1 MICGFPGSNEYKG
14 ITADKYLK
22 LKRLKSWEKK
32 VLAIVVKSMATS
44 GVDGFMVEIEAS
56 TIRGQQQSMSI
67 IGLPDQAIKEAG
79 ERIQA
84 AIESC
89 GYDIPKDKSIISLAP
104 GDKKKRGSHFDL
116 GMIIALLFQ
125 TDQIAPRNLS
135 EYAFIGELA
144 LDGRIRPC
152 NGVLSMVTEA
162 RKCGV
167 KSVVVPYENRQEA
180 ASVSGITVCPVK
192 SLPDTISFLE
202 GRMDLSKQEDY
213 ENKKTDAICSSGK
226 TETSH
231 ENTDSGSGQSCSDI
245 DFSDVKGQDE
255 LIEAIVLGAA
265 GGHNIL
271 MLGEPGCGKTMIAQ
285 RIPTIL
291 PRMSEKESLEVTK
304 IHSISGL
311 LNAGMGLLT
320 KRPFRAPHHN
330 VSLNALIGGGSY
342 AQPGEVSLAHNGV
355 LFLDELAEF
364 SRSTLDALRQPMEDK
379 RVTIS
384 RVNGT
389 NSYPANFMFVAA
401 MNPCP
406 CGYYPS
412 KKCRCT
418 DYEIIHYR
426 GKISGPILERIDIQ
440 KSVAHVDFF
449 ELGDQKSSYTS
460 EELRERVEKARAI
473 QQERFKHD
481 KQVNCNAQMTTTMIQ
496 KYCKLDEECTRLL
509 KNASEKYGY
518 SARVIHKLLR
528 LARTSA
534 DLGGSENIRRE
545 DIIRVLGC
553 RDLDVSSSQMYAIA

>member
-1 MICGFPGSNEYKG
+1 
-14 ITADKYLK
+14 
-22 LKRLKSWEKK
+22 
-32 VLAIVVKSMATS
+32 MATS

-89 GYDIPKDKSIISLAP
+89 GYDFPKDKSIISLAP

-125 TDQIAPRNLS
+125 TDQISPKNLS
-135 EYAFIGELA
+135 DYAFIGELA

-152 NGVLSMVTEA
+152 TGVLSMVTEA
-162 RKCGV
+162 RECGI

-180 ASVSGITVCPVK
+180 ESVSGIKVCPVK
-192 SLPDTISFLE
+192 SLPDTIKFLE
-202 GRMDLSKQEDY
+202 GRLDLSKQDRNDNIANKASQGLATGAAGLP
-213 ENKKTDAICSSGK
+213 ENNGLAKS
-226 TETSH
+226 
-231 ENTDSGSGQSCSDI
+231 NL
-245 DFSDVKGQDE
+245 DFSDVKGQDD

-291 PRMSEKESLEVTK
+291 PRMTEKESLEVTK

-311 LNAGMGLLT
+311 LDAGAGLL
-320 KRPFRAPHHN
+320 KMRPFRAPHHN

-342 AQPGEVSLAHNGV
+342 AQPGEVSLSHNGV

-364 SRSTLDALRQPMEDK
+364 SKSTLDALRQPMEDK

-426 GKISGPILERIDIQ
+426 GRISGPILERIDIQ
-440 KSVAHVDFF
+440 KSVAHVDYF
-449 ELGDQKSSYTS
+449 ELSDAKSSCS
-460 EELRERVEKARAI
+460 SAELRERVEKARII
-473 QQERFKHD
+473 QQERFKND
-481 KQVNCNAQMTTTMIQ
+481 KEVNCNAQMTTTMIQ
-496 KYCKLDEECTRLL
+496 KYCKLDDECTQIL
-509 KNASEKYGY
+509 KTASEKYGY

-534 DLGGSENIRRE
+534 DLDETENIRRE
-545 DIIRVLGC
+545 DIIRVLNC
-553 RDLDVSSSQMYAIA
+553 RDLDVSSSQMYAIT

>member
-1 MICGFPGSNEYKG
+1 M
-14 ITADKYLK
+14 
-22 LKRLKSWEKK
+22 
-32 VLAIVVKSMATS
+32 AIVVKSMATT

-56 TIRGQQQSMSI
+56 TIKGHQQGMFI

-89 GYDIPKDKSIISLAP
+89 GYDIPKDKCIISLAP

-125 TDQIAPRNLS
+125 TDQISPQNLAD
-135 EYAFIGELA
+135 YAFIGELS

-167 KSVVVPYENRQEA
+167 KTVVVPYENRQEA
-180 ASVSGITVCPVK
+180 LSVTGIDVCPVK
-192 SLPDTISFLE
+192 SLPDTIQFLE
-202 GRMDLSKQEDY
+202 SKLDLRKQY
-213 ENKKTDAICSSGK
+213 EKHSSECGNGDG
-226 TETSH
+226 EGGVSVNH
-231 ENTDSGSGQSCSDI
+231 DGSGIINDSLTDK

-265 GGHNIL
+265 GGHNVL

-291 PRMSEKESLEVTK
+291 PQMTEKESLEVTK

-311 LNAGMGLLT
+311 LDAGAGLV
-320 KRPFRAPHHN
+320 KMRPFRAPHHN

-379 RVTIS
+379 KVTIS

-412 KKCRCT
+412 TKCRCT

-440 KSVAHVDFF
+440 KSVAHVDYF
-449 ELGDQKSSYTS
+449 ELSDKTGGYTS
-460 EELRERVEKARAI
+460 TMLRERVEKAREI
-473 QQERFKHD
+473 QQERFRDD
-481 KQVNCNAQMTTTMIQ
+481 KQVSCNAQMTTTMIQ
-496 KYCKLDEECTRLL
+496 KYCKLDDECTRML
-509 KNASEKYGY
+509 KSASDKYGY

-534 DLGGSENIRRE
+534 DLDASESIRHE
-545 DIIRVLGC
+545 DITRVLRC
-553 RDLDVSSSQMYAIA
+553 RDLDVSSSKMYAIT

>member
-1 MICGFPGSNEYKG
+1 MA
-14 ITADKYLK
+14 T
-22 LKRLKSWEKK
+22 
-32 VLAIVVKSMATS
+32 VVKSMATT
-44 GVDGFMVEIEAS
+44 GVEGFMVEIEAS
-56 TIRGQQQSMSI
+56 TIRGQQQMMSI

-89 GYDIPKDKSIISLAP
+89 GYDIPKDKVIISLAP

-125 TDQIAPRNLS
+125 TDQISPGNLA
-135 EYAFIGELA
+135 EYAFIGELS

-167 KSVVVPYENRQEA
+167 GSVVVPYENRKEA
-180 ASVSGITVCPVK
+180 SSVSGIRVCPVK
-192 SLPDTISFLE
+192 NLQDTVKFLE
-202 GRMDLSKQEDY
+202 GRLALKALEAVDEDSATTRKRT
-213 ENKKTDAICSSGK
+213 EANSSDASRDDDNS
-226 TETSH
+226 ETLVGR
-231 ENTDSGSGQSCSDI
+231 EL
-245 DFSDVKGQDE
+245 DFADVKGQDE
-255 LIEAIVLGAA
+255 LIDAIVLGAA

-271 MLGEPGCGKTMIAQ
+271 MIGEPGCGKTMIAQ

-291 PRMSEKESLEVTK
+291 PGMSEKESLEVTK

-311 LNAGMGLLT
+311 LDAGAGLVER
-320 KRPFRAPHHN
+320 RPFRAPHHN

-355 LFLDELAEF
+355 LFLDEIAEF
-364 SRSTLDALRQPMEDK
+364 SKSTLDALRQPMEDK

-440 KSVAHVDFF
+440 KNVAHVDYF
-449 ELGDQKSSYTS
+449 ELNGRKGGRSSAQ
-460 EELRERVEKARAI
+460 LREVVERARSI
-473 QQERFKHD
+473 QQERFKD
-481 KQVNCNAQMTTTMIQ
+481 VAGVNCNAQMTTSMIQ
-496 KYCKLDEECTRLL
+496 RYCKLDDMCTQML
-509 KNASEKYGY
+509 KAASEKYGY

-528 LARTSA
+528 LARTCA
-534 DLGGSENIRRE
+534 DMEGSDEIRRQ
-545 DIIRVLGC
+545 DVARALAC
-553 RDLDVSSSQMYAIA
+553 RDLDISSSQLYTI

>member
-1 MICGFPGSNEYKG
+1 M
-14 ITADKYLK
+14 
-22 LKRLKSWEKK
+22 
-32 VLAIVVKSMATS
+32 AIVVKSMATS

-56 TIRGQQQSMSI
+56 TIRGQQQSLSI

-89 GYDIPKDKSIISLAP
+89 GYDFPKDKSIISLAP

-116 GMIIALLFQ
+116 GMIIALLYQ
-125 TDQIAPRNLS
+125 TDQISPKNLS
-135 EYAFIGELA
+135 DYAFIGELA

-167 KSVVVPYENRQEA
+167 KAVVVPYENRQEA
-180 ASVSGITVCPVK
+180 ASVSGIEVCPVR

-202 GRMDLSKQEDY
+202 GRLDLSKQDD
-213 ENKKTDAICSSGK
+213 NNNSDGKDKTSAVATGTGQDIAK
-226 TETSH
+226 A
-231 ENTDSGSGQSCSDI
+231 DSLNGDI

-255 LIEAIVLGAA
+255 LIDAIVLGAA

-311 LNAGMGLLT
+311 LDAGTGLL
-320 KRPFRAPHHN
+320 KMRPFRAPHHN

-440 KSVAHVDFF
+440 KSVAHVDYF
-449 ELGDQKSSYTS
+449 ELNDKKSSLSS
-460 EELRERVEKARAI
+460 EQLRQKVEKARMI
-473 QQERFKHD
+473 QQKRFKD
-481 KQVNCNAQMTTTMIQ
+481 EGQVNCNAQMTTTMIQ
-496 KYCKLDEECTRLL
+496 KYCKLDEECTQML
-509 KNASEKYGY
+509 KAASEKYGY

-534 DLGGSENIRRE
+534 DLDGAENIRRE
-545 DIIRVLGC
+545 DITRVLGC

>member
-1 MICGFPGSNEYKG
+1 MA
-14 ITADKYLK
+14 IT
-22 LKRLKSWEKK
+22 
-32 VLAIVVKSMATS
+32 VKSMATS

-56 TIRGQQQSMSI
+56 TIRGQQQSLSI

-104 GDKKKRGSHFDL
+104 GDKKKYGSHFDL
-116 GMIIALLFQ
+116 GMIIALLCQ
-125 TDQIAPRNLS
+125 TDQISPKNLA

-152 NGVLSMVTEA
+152 TGVLSMVTEA

-180 ASVSGITVCPVK
+180 ASVTGISVCPVR
-192 SLPDTISFLE
+192 SLQETIRLLE
-202 GRMDLSKQEDY
+202 GRLNLLWSQDEADGDGKD
-213 ENKKTDAICSSGK
+213 KGDITDAKI
-226 TETSH
+226 EY
-231 ENTDSGSGQSCSDI
+231 NTDNHYSRCDAMINEDI
-245 DFSDVKGQDE
+245 DFADVKGQDE
-255 LIEAIVLGAA
+255 LIDAIVLGAA

-311 LNAGMGLLT
+311 LDAGTGLL
-320 KRPFRAPHHN
+320 KDRPFRAPHHN

-440 KSVAHVDFF
+440 KSVAHVDYF
-449 ELGDQKSSYTS
+449 ELNDKESGLSSAK
-460 EELRERVEKARAI
+460 LREQVEKARKI
-473 QQERFKHD
+473 QNERFKGD
-481 KQVNCNAQMTTTMIQ
+481 SQINCNAQMSTSMIQ
-496 KYCKLDEECTRLL
+496 KYCKLDEECTQIL

-534 DLGGSENIRRE
+534 DLRGEDNIGRE

-553 RDLDVSSSQMYAIA
+553 RDLDVSSSQMYAIV

>member
-1 MICGFPGSNEYKG
+1 MA
-14 ITADKYLK
+14 T
-22 LKRLKSWEKK
+22 
-32 VLAIVVKSMATS
+32 VVKSMATS

-89 GYDIPKDKSIISLAP
+89 GYDIPKDKAIISLAP

-125 TDQIAPRNLS
+125 TDQIAPKNLG
-135 EYAFIGELA
+135 EYAFIGELS

-152 NGVLSMVTEA
+152 TGILSMITEA

-167 KSVVVPYENRQEA
+167 QSVVVPLGNWKEA
-180 ASVSGITVCPVK
+180 STVSGIKVCPVR
-192 SLPDTISFLE
+192 SLTETIRFLE
-202 GRMDLSKQEDY
+202 GRLDLDKITEENED
-213 ENKKTDAICSSGK
+213 EAMLAEIVESCKG
-226 TETSH
+226 
-231 ENTDSGSGQSCSDI
+231 DSAYTQGSGI

-255 LIEAIVLGAA
+255 LIDAIVLGAA
-265 GGHNIL
+265 GGHNVL
-271 MLGEPGCGKTMIAQ
+271 MLGAPGCGKTMIAQ

-291 PRMSEKESLEVTK
+291 PKMTEKESLEVTK

-311 LNAGMGLLT
+311 LDAGSGLIT
-320 KRPFRAPHHN
+320 ERPFRAPHHN

-389 NSYPANFMFVAA
+389 NSYPANFMFVSA

-440 KSVAHVDFF
+440 KSVAHVDYF
-449 ELGDQKSSYTS
+449 ELNESRASRSS
-460 EELRERVEKARAI
+460 EELRLRVEKARMI
-473 QQERFKHD
+473 QQERFKD
-481 KQVNCNAQMTTTMIQ
+481 DPDVSCNAQMTTTMIQ
-496 KYCKLDEECTRLL
+496 KYCKLDEESTQVL
-509 KNASEKYGY
+509 KKTSEKYGY

-534 DLGGSENIRRE
+534 DIDGAKDIRKE
-545 DIIRVLGC
+545 DIVRVLSC
-553 RDLDVSSSQMYAIA
+553 RDLDVSSSQMYTIK

>member
-1 MICGFPGSNEYKG
+1 MA
-14 ITADKYLK
+14 IT
-22 LKRLKSWEKK
+22 
-32 VLAIVVKSMATS
+32 VKSMATS

-89 GYDIPKDKSIISLAP
+89 GYDFPQEKSIISLAP
-104 GDKKKRGSHFDL
+104 GDRKKRGSHFDL
-116 GMIIALLFQ
+116 GMIIALLYQ
-125 TDQIAPRNLS
+125 TDQISPKNLS
-135 EYAFIGELA
+135 DYAFIGELA

-152 NGVLSMVTEA
+152 TGVLSMVTEA

-167 KSVVVPYENRQEA
+167 KSVVVPYENKQEA
-180 ASVSGITVCPVK
+180 ASVSGINVCPVRT
-192 SLPDTISFLE
+192 LQDTIRFLE
-202 GRMDLSKQEDY
+202 GRLDLSKQDEDT
-213 ENKKTDAICSSGK
+213 EGKSGDNNRSGSAYI
-226 TETSH
+226 TSAGTAGDETSM
-231 ENTDSGSGQSCSDI
+231 NQDL
-245 DFSDVKGQDE
+245 DFADVKGQEE

-271 MLGEPGCGKTMIAQ
+271 MIGEPGCGKTMIAQ

-291 PRMSEKESLEVTK
+291 PRMTERESLEVTK
-304 IHSISGL
+304 IHSIAGL
-311 LNAGMGLLT
+311 LDAGTGLLT
-320 KRPFRAPHHN
+320 NRPFRAPHHN

-379 RVTIS
+379 KVTIS

-389 NSYPANFMFVAA
+389 NCYPANFMFVAA

-406 CGYYPS
+406 CGYYPLN
-412 KKCRCT
+412 KCKCT

-440 KSVAHVDFF
+440 KNVEHVDYFD
-449 ELGDQKSSYTS
+449 LNNRKNSYSSAK
-460 EELRERVEKARAI
+460 LRERVEKARKI
-473 QQERFKHD
+473 QQERYQND
-481 KQVNCNAQMTTTMIQ
+481 KQVNCNAQMTTSMIQ
-496 KYCKLDEECTRLL
+496 KYCKLDDECTQLL
-509 KNASEKYGY
+509 RSASEKYGY

-534 DLGGSENIRRE
+534 DLAGADNIRKE
-545 DIIRVLGC
+545 DVIKVLGC
-553 RDLDVSSSQMYAIA
+553 RDLDVSSSRMYVIK

>member
-1 MICGFPGSNEYKG
+1 M
-14 ITADKYLK
+14 
-22 LKRLKSWEKK
+22 
-32 VLAIVVKSMATS
+32 AIVVKSMATS

-56 TIRGQQQSMSI
+56 TIKGHQQIMSI

-89 GYDIPKDKSIISLAP
+89 GYDFPKEKSIISLAP

-116 GMIIALLFQ
+116 GMIIALLYQ
-125 TDQIAPRNLS
+125 TDQISPKNLS
-135 EYAFIGELA
+135 DYAFIGELA

-162 RKCGV
+162 KKCGV
-167 KSVVVPYENRQEA
+167 RSVVVPYENRQEA
-180 ASVSGITVCPVK
+180 ASVSDINVCPVK
-192 SLPDTISFLE
+192 SLHDTIKFLE
-202 GRMDLSKQEDY
+202 GKLDLSKQDDEDGEVFSEEDNQTGDKGTFSDPKDGY
-213 ENKKTDAICSSGK
+213 KD
-226 TETSH
+226 
-231 ENTDSGSGQSCSDI
+231 DI
-245 DFSDVKGQDE
+245 DFSDVKGQEE
-255 LIEAIVLGAA
+255 LIDAIVLGAA

-291 PRMSEKESLEVTK
+291 PLMTEKESLEVTK

-311 LNAGMGLLT
+311 LNAGEGLLK

-364 SRSTLDALRQPMEDK
+364 SKSTLDALRQPMEDK

-389 NSYPANFMFVAA
+389 HSYPANFMFVAA

-440 KSVAHVDFF
+440 KSVAHVDYF
-449 ELGDQKSSYTS
+449 ELDEKEGNCTS
-460 EELRERVEKARAI
+460 EQLRKRVERARKI
-473 QQERFKHD
+473 QQDRFKD
-481 KQVNCNAQMTTTMIQ
+481 DNQVNCNAQMTTTMIQ
-496 KYCKLDEECTRLL
+496 KYCKLDDECTQLL

-534 DLGGSENIRRE
+534 DMDGAENIRKE
-545 DIIRVLGC
+545 DVIRVLGC
-553 RDLDVSSSQMYAIA
+553 RDLDVSSSRMYAIT

>member
-1 MICGFPGSNEYKG
+1 M
-14 ITADKYLK
+14 
-22 LKRLKSWEKK
+22 
-32 VLAIVVKSMATS
+32 AIVVKSMATS
-44 GVDGFMVEIEAS
+44 GVEGFMVEIEAS
-56 TIRGQQQSMSI
+56 TLRGQQQMISI

-89 GYDIPKDKSIISLAP
+89 GYDIPKDKVIISLAP
-104 GDKKKRGSHFDL
+104 GDKRKRGSHFDL

-125 TDQIAPRNLS
+125 TDQISPRNLS
-135 EYAFIGELA
+135 DYAFIGELS
-144 LDGRIRPC
+144 LEGRIRPC
-152 NGVLSMVTEA
+152 TGVLSMVTEA

-167 KSVVVPYENRQEA
+167 RAVVVPYANRQEA
-180 ASVSGITVCPVK
+180 ASVSGIQICPVR
-192 SLPDTISFLE
+192 SLPDTIRFLE
-202 GRMDLSKQEDY
+202 GKLDLRSQDAEEGAISATGSRFRVDGQG
-213 ENKKTDAICSSGK
+213 EPETDGK
-226 TETSH
+226 MGEALNS
-231 ENTDSGSGQSCSDI
+231 NTL
-245 DFSDVKGQDE
+245 DFSDVKGQNE

-291 PRMSEKESLEVTK
+291 PPMTEKESLEVTK

-311 LNAGMGLLT
+311 LDAGSGLLVQ
-320 KRPFRAPHHN
+320 RPFRAPHHN

-364 SRSTLDALRQPMEDK
+364 SKSTLDALRQPMEDK

-389 NSYPANFMFVAA
+389 NTYPANFMFVAA

-412 KKCRCT
+412 NKCRCT

-426 GKISGPILERIDIQ
+426 GRISGPILERIDIQ

-449 ELGDQKSSYTS
+449 ELEGEEEGRTS
-460 EELRERVEKARAI
+460 KELQARVEKARGI
-473 QQERFKHD
+473 QQERFKYD
-481 KQVNCNAQMTTTMIQ
+481 ENVYCNAQMTTSMIQ
-496 KYCKLDEECTRLL
+496 KYCKLDEECKCIL
-509 KNASEKYGY
+509 KKASEEYGY

-534 DLGGSENIRRE
+534 DLDGTENIRRE
-545 DIIRVLGC
+545 DIVRVLSC
-553 RDLDVSSSQMYAIA
+553 RELDISSSRMYTIR

>member
-1 MICGFPGSNEYKG
+1 MA
-14 ITADKYLK
+14 IT
-22 LKRLKSWEKK
+22 
-32 VLAIVVKSMATS
+32 VKSMATA

-56 TIRGQQQSMSI
+56 TLRGQQQSMSI

-89 GYDIPKDKSIISLAP
+89 GYDIPKDKVIISLAP

-116 GMIIALLFQ
+116 GMIIALLYQ
-125 TDQIAPRNLS
+125 TDQITPKNLS
-135 EYAFIGELA
+135 DYAFIGELA

-162 RKCGV
+162 KKCGV
-167 KSVVVPYENRQEA
+167 KSVVVPFENRQEA
-180 ASVSGITVCPVK
+180 ASVSGIEIYPVK
-192 SLPDTISFLE
+192 TLTDIIRFLE
-202 GRMDLSKQEDY
+202 GAIDRNVLLSK
-213 ENKKTDAICSSGK
+213 ENDDFAIHSNSGI
-226 TETSH
+226 TEETM
-231 ENTDSGSGQSCSDI
+231 
-245 DFSDVKGQDE
+245 DFFDVKGQDE
-255 LIEAIVLGAA
+255 LIDAIVLGAA

-291 PRMSEKESLEVTK
+291 PKMSEKESLEVTK

-311 LNAGMGLLT
+311 LDAGNGLMK

-330 VSLNALIGGGSY
+330 VSLNALIGGGTF

-364 SRSTLDALRQPMEDK
+364 SKSTLDALRQPMENK
-379 RVTIS
+379 KVTIS

-426 GKISGPILERIDIQ
+426 SKISGPILERIDIQ
-440 KSVAHVDFF
+440 KSVAQVDYF
-449 ELGDQKSSYTS
+449 ELNKKKGGYTS
-460 EELRERVEKARAI
+460 AELREKVEKARKI
-473 QQERFKHD
+473 QQERFKGD
-481 KQVNCNAQMTTTMIQ
+481 KGINCNAQMTTSMIQ
-496 KYCKLDEECTRLL
+496 KYCKLDEESTELL
-509 KNASEKYGY
+509 KKTSEKYGY

-534 DLGGSENIRRE
+534 DLDRVDDIRLD
-545 DIIRVLGC
+545 DIKRILKC
-553 RDLDVSSSQMYAIA
+553 RDLDVSSSKMYTIS

>member
-1 MICGFPGSNEYKG
+1 
-14 ITADKYLK
+14 
-22 LKRLKSWEKK
+22 
-32 VLAIVVKSMATS
+32 
-44 GVDGFMVEIEAS
+44 
-56 TIRGQQQSMSI
+56 
-67 IGLPDQAIKEAG
+67 
-79 ERIQA
+79 
-84 AIESC
+84 
-89 GYDIPKDKSIISLAP
+89 
-104 GDKKKRGSHFDL
+104 
-116 GMIIALLFQ
+116 
-125 TDQIAPRNLS
+125 
-135 EYAFIGELA
+135 
-144 LDGRIRPC
+144 
-152 NGVLSMVTEA
+152 MVTEA

-180 ASVSGITVCPVK
+180 ESVSGINICPVK
-192 SLPDTISFLE
+192 SLPDTIRFLE
-202 GRMDLSKQEDY
+202 GRLELSSQNESFFDKM
-213 ENKKTDAICSSGK
+213 
-226 TETSH
+226 
-231 ENTDSGSGQSCSDI
+231 SGSVDPCNGTDVDDDTTATDEADCKTDI

-285 RIPTIL
+285 RVPTIL

-311 LNAGMGLLT
+311 LDAKTGLLT
-320 KRPFRAPHHN
+320 NRPFRAPHHN
-330 VSLNALIGGGSY
+330 VSLNALIGGGNY

-440 KSVAHVDFF
+440 KTVAHVDFF
-449 ELGDQKSSYTS
+449 ELGEKKSSYTS
-460 EELRERVEKARAI
+460 AQLRERVERARKI
-473 QQERFKHD
+473 QLERFKND
-481 KQVNCNAQMTTTMIQ
+481 SQVCCNAQMTTTMIQ
-496 KYCKLDEECTRLL
+496 KYCKLDDECTRIL

-528 LARTSA
+528 MARTSA
-534 DLGGSENIRRE
+534 DLDGAEKIRRE
-545 DIIRVLGC
+545 DITRVLGC

>member
-1 MICGFPGSNEYKG
+1 M
-14 ITADKYLK
+14 
-22 LKRLKSWEKK
+22 
-32 VLAIVVKSMATS
+32 AIVVKSMATS

-56 TIRGQQQSMSI
+56 TLRGQQQAISI

-89 GYDIPKDKSIISLAP
+89 GYDIPRDKVIISLAP
-104 GDKKKRGSHFDL
+104 GDRKKRGSHFDL
-116 GMIIALLFQ
+116 GMIVALLTQ
-125 TDQIAPRNLS
+125 TSQIYPKELE
-135 EYAFIGELA
+135 EYAFIGELS
-144 LDGRIRPC
+144 LNGRIRPS
-152 NGVLSMVTEA
+152 NGILSMITEA

-167 KSVVVPYENRQEA
+167 KSVVVPYENRKEA
-180 ASVSGITVCPVK
+180 ATVSGIKICPVK
-192 SLPDTISFLE
+192 NLKDTVKFLE
-202 GRMDLSKQEDY
+202 GRLDLDKEYGLEEEFPSAELENNGTTVVEQEVH
-213 ENKKTDAICSSGK
+213 SSL
-226 TETSH
+226 
-231 ENTDSGSGQSCSDI
+231 

-285 RIPTIL
+285 RIPSIL
-291 PRMSEKESLEVTK
+291 PKMTEKESLEVTK

-311 LNAGMGLLT
+311 LDAGRGLLEE
-320 KRPFRAPHHN
+320 RPFRAPHHN
-330 VSLNALIGGGSY
+330 VSLNALIGGGSF

-364 SRSTLDALRQPMEDK
+364 TRSTLDALRQPMEDK
-379 RVTIS
+379 HVTIS

-412 KKCRCT
+412 KKCRCS

-440 KSVAHVDFF
+440 KSVAHVDYF
-449 ELGDQKSSYTS
+449 ELSEQKSSYSS
-460 EELRERVEKARAI
+460 EDLRKQVEAAREI
-473 QQERFKHD
+473 QNKRYKHEAD
-481 KQVNCNAQMTTTMIQ
+481 VNCNAQMTTTMIQ
-496 KYCKLDEECTRLL
+496 KYCKLDEESTQIL
-509 KNASEKYGY
+509 KRASDKYGY

-534 DLGGSENIRRE
+534 DLDGSEKIRKE
-545 DIIRVLGC
+545 DIVRVLRC
-553 RDLDVSSSQMYAIA
+553 RDLDVTSSQMYTIAN